1 MKSTLFHIFRYLLL
15 LPTMWLFLSGTTQ
28 SPTAVPQK
36 SLRAV
41 LAPLDDTNWPHL
53 ADSLGIG
60 FIWFEAPVDSSAVDS
75 MYYECLSEV
84 RRSGVMVGFWRTFD
98 SEMSVSNQYQLLR
111 HYAVKDS
118 ADMIPLLV
126 LPEAYDVD
134 SLQRCLDSCRLGFG
148 QSPALCLQSD
158 RAIPPQFERYHSLRT
173 LVYYP
178 QLMAGAGRQ
187 AVHIEHL
194 KTSDHHGIDDR
205 IRDLALTADM
215 RDDLRFY
222 YPRYRY
228 FQDSVSVP
236 DMVDVSHWQGKIDW
250 QKVYDSG
257 IRYAYIK
264 STQGREL
271 LDDCCHD
278 NVRTARAAGIRVGVY
293 HFFNTKIPVRAQ
305 FRWFCANYQES
316 NMDLRPML
324 DVETN
329 AGKLSKEQLQDSVR
343 LFMDLCEK
351 KFGYRPVIYSYQI
364 FYNRWLASA
373 FWQETLFLALY
384 REDRAPST
392 DGKGNAA
399 IWQYSSKGRIPGIKG
414 NVDLSK
420 FHRNL
425 DVRTLMLPSRANEP
439 LVPPAARNMMLPG
452 QALAP
457 SEPEPSEQPV
467 PLRPKE

>member
-1 MKSTLFHIFRYLLL
+1 
-15 LPTMWLFLSGTTQ
+15 
-28 SPTAVPQK
+28 
-36 SLRAV
+36 
-41 LAPLDDTNWPHL
+41 
-53 ADSLGIG
+53 
-60 FIWFEAPVDSSAVDS
+60 
-75 MYYECLSEV
+75 
-84 RRSGVMVGFWRTFD
+84 
-98 SEMSVSNQYQLLR
+98 
-111 HYAVKDS
+111 
-118 ADMIPLLV
+118 
-126 LPEAYDVD
+126 
-134 SLQRCLDSCRLGFG
+134 
-148 QSPALCLQSD
+148 
-158 RAIPPQFERYHSLRT
+158 
-173 LVYYP
+173 
-178 QLMAGAGRQ
+178 
-187 AVHIEHL
+187 
-194 KTSDHHGIDDR
+194 
-205 IRDLALTADM
+205 
-215 RDDLRFY
+215 
-222 YPRYRY
+222 
-228 FQDSVSVP
+228 
-236 DMVDVSHWQGKIDW
+236 
-250 QKVYDSG
+250 
-257 IRYAYIK
+257 
-264 STQGREL
+264 
-271 LDDCCHD
+271 
-278 NVRTARAAGIRVGVY
+278 
-293 HFFNTKIPVRAQ
+293 
-305 FRWFCANYQES
+305 
-316 NMDLRPML
+316 MDLRPML

-439 LVPPAARNMMLPG
+439 LVSPAARNMMLPG